1 MNIRSNAHMIRAF
14 GMRNT
19 DPVASATGWDL
30 STATYT
36 GASLAVGGDPQGL
49 IVDPTVSRISH
60 GDTGTDAIEQFTLTT
75 PGDLSAGATGGAALS
90 IVTESRDPT
99 GLAYNADG
107 TKGFMITKWDDEII
121 RYSLAT
127 PYDFASST
135 GIDYQDAT
143 LGNAV
148 DIAFN
153 ADGTSM
159 YVTEENNTRIAKY
172 DLSIAYDT
180 TTRGALQSAFTLVAS
195 KFTIDLKPDE
205 SKVYVARNGV
215 DEVLEIT
222 MSTPGDLS
230 TGTITFT
237 LDVSAQTNLK
247 ITGIAFSAS
256 GKLMYLLDR
265 GSDTVYEY
273 SVGPA

>member
-1 MNIRSNAHMIRAF
+1 
-14 GMRNT
+14 
-19 DPVASATGWDL
+19 
-30 STATYT
+30 
-36 GASLAVGGDPQGL
+36 VGGNPEGL

-75 PGDLSAGATGGAALS
+75 PGDLSAGATAGTSLS

-135 GIDYQDAT
+135 GIDYQDAIVGET
-143 LGNAV
+143 L
-148 DIAFN
+148 DMAFN
-153 ADGTSM
+153 ADGTSV
-159 YVTEENNTRIAKY
+159 YIISQGNSRIEKY
-172 DLSIAYDT
+172 ALSTAYDT
-180 TTRGALQSAFTLVAS
+180 TTRGVMQSSFVLAFTDG
-195 KFTIDLKPDE
+195 TIDLKPDE
-205 SKVYVARNGV
+205 SKVFVARDGV

-230 TGTITFT
+230 TGSITFT

-256 GKLMYLLDR
+256 GELMYLLDR